1 MMPTVCGPVCPRRS
15 SPRRWAVLG
24 GLAAGVLALA
34 VPRAAPAAPEGAT
47 AAASASATSDDAE
60 DEPGKQPIPWHGT
73 TLLFD
78 QSVTTQ
84 TVGVGADYQ
93 SANPTYEWWVALKPR
108 YFVYET
114 RSTAVSVNLWANLFL
129 ELTNSDTTTRR
140 REAVVGPTYLWAS
153 YARTL
158 GARRGYKTTF
168 TIGPRATVPTDK
180 AARGAGQ
187 VLGVGGTAGVTQAV
201 PLRGSSAFA
210 LRGARLSVGAIY
222 NHPFV
227 RATTGVNDDL
237 RRTRQDVGG
246 RPVVSDQLT
255 GTALVEHALNVS
267 LSAEVDLLPRLNVSA
282 SYVVLNAWV
291 YPFPSGGG
299 SGCVVIL
306 TGCDRPIEIADPA
319 TFRVNTWGTAAVTY
333 DVVDDLS
340 VSFGYYNLASQL
352 GLDGHRRNPLW
363 SPAARFFLSLT
374 GNLDV
379 TYARLTGRR

>member
-1 MMPTVCGPVCPRRS
+1 MTAGACHPASRGRAAT
-15 SPRRWAVLG
+15 WALG
-24 GLAAGVLALA
+24 ALALT
-34 VPRAAPAAPEGAT
+34 VPTAATAAPEGAT
-47 AAASASATSDDAE
+47 AAASASSTSEDAE
-60 DEPGKQPIPWHGT
+60 DEPGKQPISWHGS

-114 RSTAVSVNLWANLFL
+114 RATAVSVNLWANLFL

-140 REAVVGPTYLWAS
+140 RETVIGPTYLWAS

-168 TIGPRATVPTDK
+168 TVGPRLTIPTDK
-180 AARGAGQ
+180 VARNSGQIVGAG
-187 VLGVGGTAGVTQAV
+187 GTIGLTQAF
-201 PLRGSSAFA
+201 PLRGTSARA

-237 RRTRQDVGG
+237 RWTRQDVGG
-246 RPVVSDQLT
+246 RPIFSDQLT
-255 GTALVEHALNVS
+255 GAALVQHALNAS
-267 LSAEVDLLPRLNVSA
+267 FSAELDVLPRLNVSA
-282 SYVVLNAWV
+282 SYVLLNAWL
-291 YPFPSGGG
+291 YPPNG
-299 SGCVVIL
+299 SDCVAIR
-306 TGCDRPIEIADPA
+306 TGCDLPIEVANPT
-319 TFRVNTWGTAAVTY
+319 TFRVSTWATAAVTY
-333 DVVDDLS
+333 EVVDDLS
-340 VSFGYYNLASQL
+340 VSLGYYNLASQI
-352 GLDGHRRNPLW
+352 GDGTHRNPLW
-363 SPAARFFLSLT
+363 SPAARFFLSVT

-379 TYARLTGRR
+379 AYARLMTKR